1 MNKIVLTIA
10 MIIAFGSSKSIAQHR
25 HEADVVTLISN
36 NNEAIALENNT
47 SNTTKIAFE
56 TFPEIIDEYFLLK
69 CDWTLPQY
77 GVLDF
82 TFFDKSGKVIDKTQ
96 KAVSEGT
103 QIFKFE
109 VKELPTGIYN
119 VMVSQRDWSALME
132 NCFIKVN

>member
-1 MNKIVLTIA
+1 MNKIVLVIA
-10 MIIAFGSSKSIAQHR
+10 ILLAFGGSKMIAQQHY
-25 HEADVVTLISN
+25 EADVVMLNNN
-36 NNEAIALENNT
+36 NNEATELVNT
-47 SNTTKIAFE
+47 TNTTKVAFE
-56 TFPEIIDEYFLLK
+56 TFPDIIEEYFLLK

-82 TFFDKSGKVIDKTQ
+82 TFFDKTGKVINRDQ

-109 VKELPTGIYN
+109 VNELPTGIYN

-132 NCFIKVN
+132 NCFIKVK

>member
-1 MNKIVLTIA
+1 MNKIVLVIA
-10 MIIAFGSSKSIAQHR
+10 IIIALGSSKMIAQHR
-25 HEADVVTLISN
+25 YEADVVMLN
-36 NNEAIALENNT
+36 NNKNEATELVAT
-47 SNTTKIAFE
+47 TTNTTKIAFE
-56 TFPEIIDEYFLLK
+56 TFPEIIEEYFLLK

-82 TFFDKSGKVIDKTQ
+82 TFFDKTGKVISRTQ

-109 VKELPTGIYN
+109 VNELPTGIYN

-132 NCFIKVN
+132 NCFIKVK

>member
-1 MNKIVLTIA
+1 MNKIVLVIA
-10 MIIAFGSSKSIAQHR
+10 IIVAFGGSKMTAQQHY
-25 HEADVVTLISN
+25 EADVVMLNNN
-36 NNEAIALENNT
+36 NNEATELVNT
-47 SNTTKIAFE
+47 SNTTKVAFE
-56 TFPEIIDEYFLLK
+56 TFPEIIEEYFLLK

-82 TFFDKSGKVIDKTQ
+82 TFFDKNGKVIDKAQ

-109 VKELPTGIYN
+109 VNQLPTGIYN

-132 NCFIKVN
+132 NCFIKVK